1 MHSARQRVRIALA
14 CSALVLPGMHAMAQ
28 HAADNPVTA
37 ADDAFGLTLGLESI
51 GMYSPGQ
58 VRGFSPRTAGNLRIE
73 GLYFDQQGSLSN
85 RVIEGST
92 IRVGVTEI
100 GYAFPAPTGIVDYTL
115 RRPAAGTPGATLIAT
130 AGPYQGRGLS
140 LDTSIPL
147 IGQELVLPAGASYQ
161 ESSQTPYGA
170 YPGYTSNVTSL
181 GLTPKWS
188 PTDAITVRVLLDWQ
202 QTRGAK
208 TFPLYYTAG
217 AYQPPNITR
226 NYLGQD
232 WAEARKL
239 TANSGALATWKLN
252 QTWSLAAGIF
262 HSAAHNPQ
270 TFADLYTAI
279 QPDGR
284 SEHIVIGYPNQ
295 SLASTS
301 DRKSVV

>member
-1 MHSARQRVRIALA
+1 
-14 CSALVLPGMHAMAQ
+14 MHAMAQ
-28 HAADNPVTA
+28 HAADNPVTS

-73 GLYFDQQGSLSN
+73 GMYFDQQGSLSN

-100 GYAFPAPTGIVDYTL
+100 GYAFPAPTGIADYTL
-115 RRPAAGTPGATLIAT
+115 RRPADSTPGATLIAT

-147 IGQELVLPAGASYQ
+147 IGQELVLPAGVSYQ
-161 ESSQTPYGA
+161 VSSQTPYGA
-170 YPGYTSNVTSL
+170 YPGYTSTVTSL

-188 PTDAITVRVLLDWQ
+188 PNDALTVRLLLDWQ
-202 QTRGAK
+202 QTRGAR

-226 NYLGQD
+226 SYLGQD
-232 WAEARKL
+232 WAEERKL
-239 TANSGALATWKLN
+239 TDNTGALATWKLN

-270 TFADLYTAI
+270 TFADLYTTI
-279 QPDGR
+279 QPNGR

-295 SLASTS
+295 TTASTS
-301 DRKSVV
+301 GELRLTAHFNSGDWRHEFIMLTPWP